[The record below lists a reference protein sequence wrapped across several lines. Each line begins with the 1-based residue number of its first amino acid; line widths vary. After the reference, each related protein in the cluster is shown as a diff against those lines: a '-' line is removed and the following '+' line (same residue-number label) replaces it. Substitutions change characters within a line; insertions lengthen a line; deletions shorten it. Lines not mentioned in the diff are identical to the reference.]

1 MGAAEKRKG
10 RTGEQTLLRQVN
22 DRVLGLSE
30 RVSVDVAE
38 FVCEC
43 GERDCA
49 TPLLVT
55 LREYAEI
62 RADPTLLIV
71 APDHLPAEHELV
83 YRCPGYVVVQR
94 SPVHSAGRRRIGGW
108 RGPRGP
114 LV

>member
-1 MGAAEKRKG
+1 M
-10 RTGEQTLLRQVN
+10 N

-43 GERDCA
+43 GERGCA

-62 RADPTLLIV
+62 RADPTLSIV
-71 APDHLPAEHELV
+71 APDHLSAGYELV
-83 YRCPGYVVVQR
+83 YRCPGYVVVHR
-94 SPVHSAGRRRIGGW
+94 LPVH
-108 RGPRGP
+108 
-114 LV
+114 